1 MPPIIKDFQSHF
13 GFNALPCTREIPVE
27 KVFRVSF
34 IAETVDPL
42 VDAVNKRM
50 CGAILAPAGAGKST
64 CLRQIVARLPEA
76 RFQVHYIKVSDLS
89 KRDMCREIA
98 AVMGVEPA
106 GSYPVLV
113 RRLQERFVSTQHT
126 DGVRPVVLIDDA
138 HAMRPDVLGLLSV
151 LTNFDMDS
159 RLVVSIILAG
169 QLPLRNM
176 LRREE
181 VEDVAGRLSHIAT
194 LRLLS
199 REETRD
205 FIKHRMTIAGARTV
219 PFDEHAL
226 EAIYETGRG
235 NMRATDSLALK
246 SLELAHHAGAKV
258 ADANHVAE
266 ARKVLWP

>member
-1 MPPIIKDFQSHF
+1 MPPTIKDFQTHF
-13 GFNALPCTREIPVE
+13 GFHTLPCTREIVVE

-34 IAETVDPL
+34 ISEAVDAL

-50 CGAILAPAGAGKST
+50 CGAILAPAGGGKST
-64 CLRQIVARLPEA
+64 SLRQIVARLPEA
-76 RFQVHYIKVSDLS
+76 RFQTHYIQVSDLS

-98 AVMGVEPA
+98 AVMGVAPA
-106 GSYPVLV
+106 GSYPMLV
-113 RRLQERFVSTQHT
+113 RRLQERFLSTQGT
-126 DGVRPVVLIDDA
+126 DGVRPVLLIDDA
-138 HAMRPDVLGLLSV
+138 DGMRPDVLGLLSV
-151 LTNFDMDS
+151 LTNFEMDS

-169 QLPLRNM
+169 QPPLRNM
-176 LRREE
+176 LRRDEM
-181 VEDVAGRLSHIAT
+181 EDVAGRLSHIAT

-219 PFDEHAL
+219 PFDAHAL

-246 SLELAHHAGAKV
+246 SLELARHAGAKV